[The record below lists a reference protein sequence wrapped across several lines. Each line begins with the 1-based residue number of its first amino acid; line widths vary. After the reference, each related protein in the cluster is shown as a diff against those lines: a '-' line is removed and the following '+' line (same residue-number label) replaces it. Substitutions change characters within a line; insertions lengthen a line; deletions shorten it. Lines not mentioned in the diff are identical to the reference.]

1 MLFALDIETIPNPD
15 KFDLLPEPEASKVLK
30 DPAKIEADIE
40 SKRVAQREKAALD
53 PMFGRVAAV
62 AFVGEIEEVAV
73 IEDASD
79 DAERFMLVR
88 IMSAL
93 ATDGARIITFNGI
106 GFDLPYIYKRAL
118 ILGVHPVTFG
128 APPLTHWTERDRR
141 NTYHYDLMKIWTN
154 WRSGEYAKL
163 DTVAKL
169 VLGRGKVDC
178 DVTKIA
184 EMIQTDEGRNEVA
197 EYCKQDTQLTWDLFA
212 AMEGCLF
219 A

>member
-40 SKRVAQREKAALD
+40 AKRIAQREKAALD
-53 PMFGRVAAV
+53 PLFGRVAAV
-62 AFVGEIEEVAV
+62 AFVGEVDYVSV
-73 IEDASD
+73 IAESTD
-79 DAERFMLVR
+79 DTERKIIAE
-88 IMSAL
+88 IMHELGQES
-93 ATDGARIITFNGI
+93 ARIITFNGI

-118 ILGVHPVTFG
+118 ILGVHPATFG
-128 APPLTHWTERDRR
+128 APPLTHWTQRYR
-141 NTYHYDLMKIWTN
+141 NDYHYDLMQIWSG
-154 WRSGEYAKL
+154 WKSGEYAKL

-169 VLGRGKVDC
+169 VLGRGKVEC

-184 EMIQTDEGRNEVA
+184 EMIQTDEGRADVA
-197 EYCKQDTQLTWDLFA
+197 KYCEQDTRLTWDLFA

>member
-15 KFDLLPEPEASKVLK
+15 KFDLLQEPEASKVLK

-40 SKRVAQREKAALD
+40 AKRIAQREKAALD

-79 DAERFMLVR
+79 EAERFIIGR
-88 IMSAL
+88 IMINLAL
-93 ATDGARIITFNGI
+93 DGARIITFNGI

-118 ILGVHPVTFG
+118 ILGVHPATFG
-128 APPLTHWTERDRR
+128 APPLTHWTQRYR
-141 NTYHYDLMKIWTN
+141 NDYHYDLMQIWSG
-154 WRSGEYAKL
+154 WKSGEYAKL

-169 VLGRGKVDC
+169 VLGRGKVEC

-184 EMIQTDEGRNEVA
+184 EMITTDEGRADVA
-197 EYCKQDTQLTWDLFA
+197 EYCKQDTRLTWDLFA